1 MFGGSLARSI
11 RQSEEQDSG
20 EQSRLPTSRSV
31 AAFHVRRLG
40 ALSTQDFGLQDFI
53 VVSAY
58 TYVDYDLDGDLDII
72 TNSVSGPIRVYRNN
86 ETQNHSISV
95 ELLDYLGDRFGIGSK
110 IVIHYASDEDPENRR
125 HQIREIKSGGGF
137 LSFDPLVAHFGL
149 GKSEGVEQIEIQW
162 PDGKSTTVEGPFAA
176 GARYRIERK

>member
-1 MFGGSLARSI
+1 VVNGTWLHPGKAPSNILFRNLK
-11 RQSEEQDSG
+11 G
-20 EQSRLPTSRSV
+20 ERFRDD
-31 AAFHVRRLG
+31 
-40 ALSTQDFGLQDFI
+40 TQDFGLQDFI

-58 TYVDYDLDGDLDII
+58 TYVDFDRDGDLDII

-86 ETQNHSISV
+86 ESQNHSVSV
-95 ELLDYLGDRFGIGSK
+95 ELRDYLGNRFGIGAK
-110 IVIHYASDEDPENRR
+110 IVIHYASGGGPESRR

-149 GKSEGVEQIEIQW
+149 GKFEVVEQIEIQW
-162 PDGKSTTVEGPFAA
+162 PDGESTTVEGPFSA